1 MLDKNTF
8 TLKVEALFTKY
19 SKYVLETNEK
29 EILSKEIVDFKEF
42 MLL

>member
-8 TLKVEALFTKY
+8 TLKVEELFTKY

-42 MLL
+42 TLL